1 ASTPANDP
9 TRLTAIGS
17 VRARYWD
24 QALKIWRAHE
34 AVGVGAGGYRTAR
47 LRYRNDTLVVRHA
60 HGYIVQTMADLGIV
74 GLLISLA
81 LLAAW
86 LASAGHATGLAG
98 RSRRAPWTPER
109 IGLLTLFAVV
119 IVFGVHS
126 LIDWTWFVPGNV
138 VPALLC
144 AGWLA
149 GRGPLVARPARRSA
163 AALAAPGDTP
173 APAAAVGARPARG
186 PALPV
191 LGIAGAVAVAAL
203 ATAAAWTTWQPERSV
218 TETDAALVAVEG
230 NRIGDARADVRD
242 GRSAD
247 PLSLTPLFTAATVEV
262 AAGNVAEARRL
273 HEAAVRQAPSSPEP
287 WLQLAQFEL
296 DQNDPRAALRAL
308 GPALYLDPRSTTV
321 QRVYLL
327 ASRAE
332 TQRRADA
339 AAKRRSSANGS
350 KKNG

>member
-1 ASTPANDP
+1 
-9 TRLTAIGS
+9 
-17 VRARYWD
+17 
-24 QALKIWRAHE
+24 
-34 AVGVGAGGYRTAR
+34 
-47 LRYRNDTLVVRHA
+47 
-60 HGYIVQTMADLGIV
+60 
-74 GLLISLA
+74 
-81 LLAAW
+81 
-86 LASAGHATGLAG
+86 
-98 RSRRAPWTPER
+98 
-109 IGLLTLFAVV
+109 
-119 IVFGVHS
+119 
-126 LIDWTWFVPGNV
+126 

-163 AALAAPGDTP
+163 AALAATGDAP
-173 APAAAVGARPARG
+173 APAAAGAP

-191 LGIAGAVAVAAL
+191 LGIAGALAVAAL
-203 ATAAAWTTWQPERSV
+203 ATAAAWTTWQPERAV

-230 NRIGDARADVRD
+230 NRIDDARADVRD
-242 GRSAD
+242 GRAAD

-339 AAKRRSSANGS
+339 AAKRRASARRS

>member
-1 ASTPANDP
+1 
-9 TRLTAIGS
+9 
-17 VRARYWD
+17 V
-24 QALKIWRAHE
+24 
-34 AVGVGAGGYRTAR
+34 
-47 LRYRNDTLVVRHA
+47 
-60 HGYIVQTMADLGIV
+60 
-74 GLLISLA
+74 
-81 LLAAW
+81 
-86 LASAGHATGLAG
+86 
-98 RSRRAPWTPER
+98 
-109 IGLLTLFAVV
+109 
-119 IVFGVHS
+119 
-126 LIDWTWFVPGNV
+126 
-138 VPALLC
+138 
-144 AGWLA
+144 
-149 GRGPLVARPARRSA
+149 
-163 AALAAPGDTP
+163 LAAPGDAP
-173 APAAAVGARPARG
+173 APAPAGARPARG

-203 ATAAAWTTWQPERSV
+203 ATAATWTTWQPERSV
-218 TETDAALVAVEG
+218 TQTDAALVAVEG

-339 AAKRRSSANGS
+339 AAKRRASAARS